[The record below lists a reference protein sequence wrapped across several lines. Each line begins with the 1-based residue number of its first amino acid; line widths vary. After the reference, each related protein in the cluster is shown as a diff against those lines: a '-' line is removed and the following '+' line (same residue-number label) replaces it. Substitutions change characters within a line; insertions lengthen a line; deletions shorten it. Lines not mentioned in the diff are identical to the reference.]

1 MSTLMIIKIDLSN
14 KLVNS
19 YMIQEIILI
28 LYLPFQNTYHLTD
41 THPGSLYNGYGGVAE
56 ITQARQLFLLIR
68 HDQNEELA
76 HYK

>member
-1 MSTLMIIKIDLSN
+1 MSTLMIIQIDLSN

-41 THPGSLYNGYGGVAE
+41 SMHLFPAQTA
-56 ITQARQLFLLIR
+56 TQIHVSDLIHLHYSGDHIESQLQ
-68 HDQNEELA
+68 DNEHA
-76 HYK
+76 